1 MHHADV
7 DLQREQIV
15 FVTVKNKEHAYAIQH
30 VNAKLVFVKK
40 T

>member
-7 DLQREQIV
+7 DLQRGQIV
-15 FVTVKNKEHAYAIQH
+15 LVTVKKQENAYAIQH
-30 VNAKLVFVKK
+30 VNAKLVFAKK

>member
-7 DLQREQIV
+7 DLQQEQKAL
-15 FVTVKNKEHAYAIQH
+15 VTVKNKENAYAIQH